1 MIDLIRQLFIP
12 IFKSTDVDNRKT
24 TNKKKCM
31 VNFISVYPNDM
42 IRDFSVR
49 NKGNISKIT

>member
-12 IFKSTDVDNRKT
+12 IIKSANVDNCKI

-31 VNFISVYPNDM
+31 VNFISVYPNYKM
-42 IRDFSVR
+42 RNFSVS
-49 NKGNISKIT
+49 NKRNISKLT